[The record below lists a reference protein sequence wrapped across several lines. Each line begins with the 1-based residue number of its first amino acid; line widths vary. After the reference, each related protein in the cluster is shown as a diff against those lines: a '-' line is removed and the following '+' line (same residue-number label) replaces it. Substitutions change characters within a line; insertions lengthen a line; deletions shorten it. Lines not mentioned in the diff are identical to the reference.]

1 MAEGWRKTGGTSCSN
16 ERPGTVNMKVMKMDV
31 DIMYEAKMDH
41 EFVNV
46 GVNNNLEPGMLLG
59 GTYEDENGNGYSLWL
74 DI

>member
-1 MAEGWRKTGGTSCSN
+1 M
-16 ERPGTVNMKVMKMDV
+16 NMKVMKMDV
-31 DIMYEAKMDH
+31 DIMYEPKMDH

-46 GVNNNLEPGMLLG
+46 GVNNNLDPGMFLG